1 MIEQALEEA
10 LEQCQVTRGEFSELL
25 VRLMDYGVICRD
37 ESQIE
42 ATLYDRFQRCEALI
56 REWLSP
62 LGLRLQ
68 HDSRF
73 QFIRVYPPGAEVP
86 GMPDQ
91 EEPHHGGFRARLS
104 QQEVAAILVLRV
116 EYDKALREGQVDDSG
131 CVTLSLEAL
140 ELGLRNLLKMSLP
153 DRMAERRTL
162 LKKLR
167 QLRLVQFA
175 GDETE
180 ALEEIWL
187 RVRPTIAHFV
197 SESVLQQL
205 MEDEL
210 PSEQNPQDS
219 SDAVERMT
227 PASQEHSLFA
237 AGEVGVTDAV
247 PGGEDAPVEEASV
260 EEAGVKAGN
269 VEAVNVEESSKV
281 AGEAESVS

>member
-1 MIEQALEEA
+1 MEEA
-10 LEQCQVTRGEFSELL
+10 LAQCQVTRGEFSELL

-37 ESQIE
+37 ESQVE

-73 QFIRVYPPGAEVP
+73 QFIRLYPPGAEVP
-86 GMPDQ
+86 AMPDQ
-91 EEPHHGGFRARLS
+91 EEPHHGGFRSRLT

-153 DRMAERRTL
+153 DRMAERRSL

-175 GDETE
+175 GEETE
-180 ALEEIWL
+180 TLAEIWL

-197 SESVLQQL
+197 SDSVLQQVL
-205 MEDEL
+205 EEGTAGVDEAVGDGKTREN
-210 PSEQNPQDS
+210 SE
-219 SDAVERMT
+219 RIT
-227 PASQEHSLFA
+227 PGNSEHSLF
-237 AGEVGVTDAV
+237 
-247 PGGEDAPVEEASV
+247 
-260 EEAGVKAGN
+260 
-269 VEAVNVEESSKV
+269 V
-281 AGEAESVS
+281 ADSEGSDSGDELVVAEGEADCVS

>member
-10 LEQCQVTRGEFSELL
+10 LAQCQVTRGEFSELL

-37 ESQIE
+37 ESQVE

-56 REWLSP
+56 REWLAP

-73 QFIRVYPPGAEVP
+73 QFIRLYPPGAEVP
-86 GMPDQ
+86 AMPDQ
-91 EEPHHGGFRARLS
+91 EEPHHGGFRGRLS

-153 DRMAERRTL
+153 DRLAERRNL

-175 GDETE
+175 GEETE
-180 ALEEIWL
+180 TLAEIWL

-197 SESVLQQL
+197 SESVLEQL
-205 MEDEL
+205 LEGDVST
-210 PSEQNPQDS
+210 SEANPAQDQAPAG
-219 SDAVERMT
+219 SDAGKEGEGAARENIERIT
-227 PASQEHSLFA
+227 PGTNEHSLFA
-237 AGEVGVTDAV
+237 ADSETGELAAELIT
-247 PGGEDAPVEEASV
+247 EE
-260 EEAGVKAGN
+260 
-269 VEAVNVEESSKV
+269 
-281 AGEAESVS
+281 GEADGVS